1 MRKIVSVFFI
11 VLFSGVILI
20 QLNCNNT
27 GEKKTLSK
35 EELIKKGKLLV
46 DIGDCNVCH
55 SPKIMTNMGP
65 VPDSTRL
72 LSGFQANDMV
82 SGIDSEMYSSGK
94 WAFANSSFTAWVGS
108 WGISYTA
115 NLTPDPETGLGS
127 WTEDLFIKAIRTGKH
142 MGVGR
147 PILPPMPWRAVRLRS
162 DDDLKAIFAYL
173 HSLPAISNR
182 VPDPVPPD
190 KISEYFKK

>member
-65 VPDSTRL
+65 VPLGRTPSRGQAGGVLESTAGAGVHPIRRFDLIAAGLCPRRL
-72 LSGFQANDMV
+72 PRCG
-82 SGIDSEMYSSGK
+82 
-94 WAFANSSFTAWVGS
+94 
-108 WGISYTA
+108 
-115 NLTPDPETGLGS
+115 
-127 WTEDLFIKAIRTGKH
+127 
-142 MGVGR
+142 
-147 PILPPMPWRAVRLRS
+147 RAVVRF
-162 DDDLKAIFAYL
+162 FAL
-173 HSLPAISNR
+173 W
-182 VPDPVPPD
+182 
-190 KISEYFKK
+190 